1 VVMSMSDSASV
12 LNTLMQRLRPF
23 VEAEN
28 PGSPN
33 DPETK
38 AWEEKMKREADD
50 LKLESFGVEV
60 CATRNLA
67 PF

>member
-1 VVMSMSDSASV
+1 MSTSNSPSV

-60 CATRNLA
+60 CTARNPR